1 MDYTTIIKQCNPS
14 QSHWELNELLN
25 IVSRIE
31 PKKILE
37 IGVHRGGSMRV
48 WENVFDPSFLVG
60 IDTEIH
66 SDTEGLKV
74 IKGYSHEVF
83 DEVKNYLFDF
93 IFIDG
98 SHYYPDVKRDFETYS
113 TLVRPGGII
122 GFHDVVLRD
131 NDTCQVYKF
140 WDEVKK
146 DHKTITIWDGTPA
159 GTGEGILWM

>member
-1 MDYTTIIKQCNPS
+1 MDFSQIIKECNPS

-25 IVSRIE
+25 IVSRIK

-48 WENVFDPSFLVG
+48 WANAFDPNFLIG

-66 SDTEGLKV
+66 PDTDGLKV
-74 IKGYSHEVF
+74 VKGHSHEVF

-98 SHYYPDVKRDFETYS
+98 SHYYPDVKRDFEMYS

-122 GFHDVVLRD
+122 GFHDVILRD
-131 NDTCQVYKF
+131 NDACQVYKF
-140 WDEVKK
+140 WDEVKENN
-146 DHKTITIWDGTPA
+146 KTITIWDGTPA
-159 GTGEGILWM
+159 GTGEGILYV